1 MGTGRQY
8 DEKFKLEAIK
18 LAKEIGTKQAAEEL
32 GIPKGTLG
40 GWMKKAR
47 REK

>member
-18 LAKEIGTKQAAEEL
+18 LAKEIGTQKAAEEL
-32 GIPKGTLG
+32 GIQKIH
-40 GWMKKAR
+40 W
-47 REK
+47 ESE

>member
-18 LAKEIGTKQAAEEL
+18 LAKEIGTIANVINKS
-32 GIPKGTLG
+32 TLTL
-40 GWMKKAR
+40 KV
-47 REK
+47 